1 MNQALGIKPVPT
13 ENYKPGFLDLF
24 GRWSD
29 KNLRELNASIDD
41 LSRVNP
47 EGSK

>member
-13 ENYKPGFLDLF
+13 ENRKPGFLDLF
-24 GRWSD
+24 GRWSG
-29 KNLRELNASIDD
+29 KNRREFKASIND

-47 EGSK
+47 EGWK

>member
-13 ENYKPGFLDLF
+13 ENRKPGFLDLF

-29 KNLRELNASIDD
+29 KNLREFNASSDD

-47 EGSK
+47 EGWK